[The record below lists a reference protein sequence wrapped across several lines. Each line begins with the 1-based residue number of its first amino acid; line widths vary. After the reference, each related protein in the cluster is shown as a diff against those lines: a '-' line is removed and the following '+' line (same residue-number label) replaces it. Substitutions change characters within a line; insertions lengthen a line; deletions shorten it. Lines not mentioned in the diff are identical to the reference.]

1 MPSQATA
8 TADFQGRD
16 ADELTFK
23 AGDVIHVHS
32 ETADKGW

>member
-16 ADELTFK
+16 ADELSFK
-23 AGDVIHVHS
+23 AGDVINVHS